1 MRIRNSVLE
10 YTFIDLF
17 GVGNTKTDPGYCSEK
32 KNRIYIDSDGVYVR
46 IIPGEEPKLGWL
58 FVPGES

>member
-1 MRIRNSVLE
+1 MLKLTLGIVQRKI
-10 YTFIDLF
+10 
-17 GVGNTKTDPGYCSEK
+17 
-32 KNRIYIDSDGVYVR
+32 NRIYIDSDGVYVR